1 MGESIKVSVLML
13 TFNQEQYVDEAI
25 RGVVHQD
32 APFDFELVIG
42 DDCSSDGTVTACRR
56 CIPIKSRYMKMPLMK
71 DC

>member
-42 DDCSSDGTVTACRR
+42 G
-56 CIPIKSRYMKMPLMK
+56 
-71 DC
+71 